1 MKRFSVRFI
10 GIFLCAVLLL
20 GMLPNV
26 FAAPTSNPFTD
37 VKEDAFY
44 YDAVLWAVDK
54 GITTGLSATQFGPNA
69 PCTRGQIVTFLWRA
83 AGSPEPITKEMPFTD
98 VKDGDFFFKAV
109 AWAVEKNITTGLSA
123 TQFGANSP
131 CTRGQ
136 IVTFLWRFAGEPKP
150 ESKTMPFAD
159 VKTSDFYFDAVLW
172 AVEKNITTGLSA
184 TQFGPNS
191 PCTRGQIVTFLYRN
205 MSTAVVSEPLTILF
219 QPSDFQLGDNLETVE
234 FSVQIK
240 GGTAPYTY
248 QWFICYDDEATPLE
262 PVTDESPIHVV
273 TWIICSAELEA
284 YNNIQFYCVITD
296 GKGNSVQTDRA
307 SVLKPAVEP
316 LSLMFQPENHQME
329 SSQES
334 VDFMVQVKGGVAP
347 YTFQWFVC
355 YDHVESSS
363 EPVTSDEPINTLT
376 WEFTDYDFDEY
387 KNIGV
392 YCYVIDA
399 AGTSVQTE
407 FAEVLQYIPQ
417 NLSIV
422 SQPNDYRMESS
433 QENAEFTVAVEGGTA
448 PYTYQWVICYDNEE
462 VKPEATTSEEA
473 SNTLSYE
480 FSDYDFDDYNAIGV
494 YCIITDSVGRNVE
507 TEMAIVHQY
516 VNQ

>member
-1 MKRFSVRFI
+1 MSEKREKKKFDLRNYVGMLFFLAIGGFSGWFI
-10 GIFLCAVLLL
+10 GYYLGETASDGGLGQTLWSFAVLLL

-234 FSVQIK
+234 FWGV
-240 GGTAPYTY
+240 
-248 QWFICYDDEATPLE
+248 
-262 PVTDESPIHVV
+262 
-273 TWIICSAELEA
+273 ELR
-284 YNNIQFYCVITD
+284 
-296 GKGNSVQTDRA
+296 K
-307 SVLKPAVEP
+307 
-316 LSLMFQPENHQME
+316 
-329 SSQES
+329 
-334 VDFMVQVKGGVAP
+334 
-347 YTFQWFVC
+347 
-355 YDHVESSS
+355 
-363 EPVTSDEPINTLT
+363 
-376 WEFTDYDFDEY
+376 
-387 KNIGV
+387 
-392 YCYVIDA
+392 
-399 AGTSVQTE
+399 
-407 FAEVLQYIPQ
+407 
-417 NLSIV
+417 
-422 SQPNDYRMESS
+422 
-433 QENAEFTVAVEGGTA
+433 
-448 PYTYQWVICYDNEE
+448 
-462 VKPEATTSEEA
+462 
-473 SNTLSYE
+473 
-480 FSDYDFDDYNAIGV
+480 
-494 YCIITDSVGRNVE
+494 
-507 TEMAIVHQY
+507 
-516 VNQ
+516 